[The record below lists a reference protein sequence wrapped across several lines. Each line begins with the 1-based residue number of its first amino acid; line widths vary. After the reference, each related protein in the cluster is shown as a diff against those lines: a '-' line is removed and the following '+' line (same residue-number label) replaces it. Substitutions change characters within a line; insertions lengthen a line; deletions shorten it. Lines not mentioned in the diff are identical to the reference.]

1 MKMAMVVHSYYP
13 ADVRVRRECEALAD
27 RGDRVDMI
35 CLQKPGES
43 ACETVGNVDIH
54 RLPVQHHRGHGQLA
68 YIVEYLNFFLRA
80 FWCLT
85 RLHLREKYPVVQV
98 HNLPDFLVFVT
109 LVPKLLGA
117 RILLDMHDITP
128 ELFQSLYGI
137 SEKSRTFKLLC
148 LAERLSLAYADGVL
162 TVNEN
167 IRDLFLTRNPI
178 ARKLEVVMNA
188 PDPRY
193 FTPKGSGA
201 STPNGVCRLF
211 HHGQILRRY
220 SFEVALEGFR
230 RARTQIPG
238 LEFDIYGDGED
249 AYIQELKDYIHT
261 HRLGNCVR
269 LHDRVPVDQIPN
281 SSSRHTWALC
291 PAKKTSSSTKLC
303 CPSDCSNM
311 SR

>member
-201 STPNGVCRLF
+201 STQTAFAACSITARSCGATA
-211 HHGQILRRY
+211 LRSPWRAFAGPGRKFPG
-220 SFEVALEGFR
+220 SNLIFTAMAKTPTFR
-230 RARTQIPG
+230 NSKTIFTRTG
-238 LEFDIYGDGED
+238 
-249 AYIQELKDYIHT
+249 
-261 HRLGNCVR
+261 
-269 LHDRVPVDQIPN
+269 
-281 SSSRHTWALC
+281 
-291 PAKKTSSSTKLC
+291 
-303 CPSDCSNM
+303 
-311 SR
+311 